1 MEDDEDDGFSDLRFG
16 EIDEDRIDW
25 SGDLSD
31 DPDDELSEQ
40 TPRSIIAALGYDPL
54 AINDE
59 ESDGG
64 DEMEAEDDADPD
76 LPLLEEEDEI

>member
-31 DPDDELSEQ
+31 DPDDEPSEQ